1 MEDPVVAP
9 ASVHLRSPF
18 RFLWWLVFMQGR
30 RVAAGATFGSLWMV
44 GLAVP
49 PYLLSRAIDQGL
61 SSKDTRALVG
71 WVAALFAVAVVN
83 ALLAVARHRTMT
95 KVRVDA
101 SLRMVRVIV
110 GQETRLG
117 ATLARRATAGEVAT
131 IGLRDVYV
139 IAQSLTVTGPGI
151 GAVIAYAVVAFVLM
165 SISPLLA
172 VIVLA
177 GVPMLAVTVGPLLH
191 RLQHVGDG
199 YREQQGALTTRLVDV
214 VTGLRVLNGLG
225 GKEAYADRHR
235 RDSQALRAKG
245 YQVGAVTSWVEALA
259 TGLPALFLAVVT
271 WIAARMTAQG
281 SITVGDL
288 VAVYGYVAMLVV
300 PVSSFIEGGS
310 DLARAAVAAR
320 RVTTFLAL
328 SPENVD
334 VDDPTAPDAPSAPS
348 VLRDP
353 ISGVEVRPGL
363 FTVLAGAR
371 NADGAAIIDRLGRF
385 AVSDATWGGTRLDAI
400 SLGEVRERIL
410 VADNDAA
417 LFAGSVREVVAGRT
431 EPEDDRVH
439 EAIRAAAA
447 SDIVR
452 ALPDGLGSMIT
463 AQGRNLSGGQ
473 RQRLRMARALYA
485 APEILLAVEPTSAV
499 DVHTEA
505 EMAAGL
511 RAMRDGRTTVVTSTS
526 PLLLDHADVVVHL
539 VDGRVAAAGTHRQ
552 LLRAQPEY
560 QALVSRGAPRE
571 VHR

>member
-1 MEDPVVAP
+1 
-9 ASVHLRSPF
+9 
-18 RFLWWLVFMQGR
+18 MQGR

-49 PYLLSRAIDQGL
+49 PYLSSRAIDQGL
-61 SSKDTRALVG
+61 SSRDTGALVG

-225 GKEAYADRHR
+225 GKEPYADRYR
-235 RDSQALRAKG
+235 RDSQTLCAKG

-288 VAVYGYVAMLVV
+288 VAVYGYVAVLVV

-320 RVTTFLAL
+320 RVTRFLAL

-334 VDDPTAPDAPSAPS
+334 VDVEADVDDPTAPSVPS

-371 NADGAAIIDRLGRF
+371 TADGAAIIDRLGRF
-385 AVSDATWGGTRLDAI
+385 AASDATWGGTRLDAI

-417 LFAGSVREVVAGRT
+417 LFAGSVREVVAGRA
-431 EPEDDRVH
+431 EPEDERVH

-447 SDIVR
+447 GDIVR
-452 ALPDGLGSMIT
+452 TLPDGLGSMIT

-552 LLRAQPEY
+552 LLRAQPGY
-560 QALVSRGAPRE
+560 QALVSRGVPRE